1 MSETN
6 LMQANDDDLPRT
18 VKREKEARARDQLA
32 REILNAP
39 RTGYHTASPQAAST
53 IDPQPMAYPAAP
65 SMFPPGDFPQV
76 AVARFEV
83 PFLKMVT
90 FYLKAVVAAIP
101 ALVLLMLI
109 LWAIGQVA
117 QTFLPW
123 LVKMRILIS
132 FPG

>member
-1 MSETN
+1 MSDTS
-6 LMQANDDDLPRT
+6 LMQANDEDLPRT
-18 VKREKEARARDQLA
+18 LKREKEARARDQLA

-39 RTGYHTASPQAAST
+39 RTGYSSAAAPPSAEPT
-53 IDPQPMAYPAAP
+53 TMAYPASP
-65 SMFPPGDFPQV
+65 SMLPPGELPQV
-76 AVARFEV
+76 SVARFEV

-101 ALVLLMLI
+101 ALILLMMI

-123 LVKMRILIS
+123 LVKMRILIT

>member
-18 VKREKEARARDQLA
+18 LKREKEARARDQLA
-32 REILNAP
+32 RDILNAP
-39 RTGYHTASPQAAST
+39 RTTYGIGPASAPASPDASS
-53 IDPQPMAYPAAP
+53 MVYPAAP
-65 SMFPPGDFPQV
+65 SMLPPGDFPQV
-76 AVARFEV
+76 SVARFEV

-101 ALVLLMLI
+101 ALILLMLI
-109 LWAIGQVA
+109 LFAIGQVA

-123 LVKMRILIS
+123 LVKTRILIS

>member
-6 LMQANDDDLPRT
+6 LMQTNDDDLPRT
-18 VKREKEARARDQLA
+18 LRREKEARARDQLA
-32 REILNAP
+32 RDILNAP
-39 RTGYHTASPQAAST
+39 RATYHASGSGVPGPDIAAMS
-53 IDPQPMAYPAAP
+53 YPTNSAAL
-65 SMFPPGDFPQV
+65 PPGDFPQV
-76 AVARFEV
+76 SVARFEV

-90 FYLKAVVAAIP
+90 FYLKAVIAAVP

-109 LWAIGQVA
+109 LWGIGQVA

-123 LVKMRILIS
+123 LIKMRILIS